1 MWRCWQNGTPYDPA
15 LHGGAQQRIDQQV
28 AA

>member
-15 LHGGAQQRIDQQV
+15 LHGGALRGTEQQL